1 MNIEEKKLG
10 LISRFIKLKEE
21 RAINQ
26 LELAITQLEMDE
38 RTEESMQA
46 IENGDVIS
54 LTEFKAE
61 AEEWLNRKRSTK

>member
-26 LELAITQLEMDE
+26 LELAITRLEMDE
-38 RTEESMQA
+38 RAEDSIKA
-46 IENGDVIS
+46 IDNGDVIS
-54 LTEFKAE
+54 LTKFKAE
-61 AEEWLNRKRSTK
+61 ADEWMIQRRNTK